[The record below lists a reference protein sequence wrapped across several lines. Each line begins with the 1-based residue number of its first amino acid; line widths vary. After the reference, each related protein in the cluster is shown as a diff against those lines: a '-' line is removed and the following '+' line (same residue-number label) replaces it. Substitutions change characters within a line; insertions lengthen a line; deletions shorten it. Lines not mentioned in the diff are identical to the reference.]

1 MSVISSKQ
9 QKVQATSKSG
19 LSASFVAWA
28 RSIARSDKLKVVF
41 GGHPATDG
49 KTMYLP
55 QLPMELSE
63 DDLLMVRSDI
73 MHESG
78 HCTDTDFQY
87 FTEFS
92 KQHGPLGQSLLNS
105 IEDVRIEIARA
116 KKYPG
121 AEALIHD
128 SNILMMDSGK
138 SRTGKAG
145 AADALTT
152 VCYMHGCA
160 MRGWAG
166 RHAEARDT
174 AVAHL
179 KDHLG
184 AENAPLVDQLI
195 DLLDSRFAGLRS
207 TQDCGQLTLDV
218 LKIFQ
223 DAKDEMDN
231 QQSQDSGD
239 DDSGATG
246 ENQNQGD
253 GSSKGDSQDDSSDD
267 SGESSESGEGEGED
281 DESKGSGSSENADSG
296 SDESEGQSGESG
308 GSEGD
313 SGSDESEGQSGQ
325 SGGSEGDSGSDE
337 SKGQSG
343 QSGESEGESGQEQG
357 SNSSGSGN
365 QSSNDGSESG
375 EGSQSGDQGTGQSSG
390 SGQSSSRSDKAK
402 QALEAMLGTNPGEEE
417 VIDYQ
422 KAVEELAEAVRKGEK
437 YQNSPK
443 VPEHTVDYSPDASP
457 TSQGGSG
464 AGDMSVS
471 GCGWA
476 KEDRGQYQRLTQ
488 GTEAKANVLLG
499 QLQALLRMAT
509 QESTRNTN
517 RGRLNA
523 RKLFRTGFDD
533 DRVFKKSSRRIL
545 PAAAVTSLVDL
556 SGSMRMGSGNQ
567 LDTALQVQALLM
579 KAMATIGNPMEIAGF
594 GGSKGN
600 VLTFAKAFDE
610 HVKAAQNRLGGMV
623 AECGGGTPLLE
634 AITHASFRLSER
646 EETKKVMFIITDGD
660 PNEPEQVRE
669 VLDALIADGVHVYTF
684 LIGDASG
691 GEPAYLRGL
700 NVVSVPHIDDL
711 SASALNIIKQSCMG

>member
-55 QLPMELSE
+55 QIPMELTE

-78 HCTDTDFQY
+78 HCTDTDFEY

-92 KQHGPLGQSLLNS
+92 KKHGPLAQSLLNS
-105 IEDVRIEIARA
+105 IEDVRIEKTRA

-128 SNILMMDSGK
+128 SNILMMDRGK
-138 SRTGKAG
+138 SRTGQAG

-160 MRGWAG
+160 LRGWAG

-223 DAKDEMDN
+223 DAKDEMGD

-239 DDSGATG
+239 DDSGASG
-246 ENQNQGD
+246 ESQNQGD
-253 GSSKGDSQDDSSDD
+253 GSSKGDSQDDPSDD
-267 SGESSESGEGEGED
+267 SSESSGSGEGEGED
-281 DESKGSGSSENADSG
+281 DGSKGSDSSENADSG
-296 SDESEGQSGESG
+296 SEESEGQSGESG

-313 SGSDESEGQSGQ
+313 SGSDESNEQSGQ
-325 SGGSEGDSGSDE
+325 SGGSEGDSGSDD

-343 QSGESEGESGQEQG
+343 QSGKSDGESGQEQG
-357 SNSSGSGN
+357 SNSSGSGD

-375 EGSQSGDQGTGQSSG
+375 EGSQSDGQETGQSSG

-443 VPEHTVDYSPDASP
+443 VPEHTVDYSPEAATP
-457 TSQGGSG
+457 QGGSG

-476 KEDRGQYQRLTQ
+476 VEDRGQYQRLTQ

-509 QESTRNTN
+509 QESTRNTS

-545 PAAAVTSLVDL
+545 PAAAATSLVDL
-556 SGSMRMGSGNQ
+556 SGSMKMGGGNL

-594 GGSKGN
+594 GGKKGN

-623 AECGGGTPLLE
+623 AESGGGTPLLE
-634 AITHASFRLSER
+634 AITHASFRLAER
-646 EETKKVMFIITDGD
+646 EETKKVMFIITDGE

-711 SASALNIIKQSCMG
+711 SASALSVIKQSCMG

>member
-28 RSIARSDKLKVVF
+28 RSIARSDNLKVVF

-138 SRTGKAG
+138 SRTGEAG

-160 MRGWAG
+160 LRGWAG

-179 KDHLG
+179 KNHLG
-184 AENAPLVDQLI
+184 DENVPLVDQLI

-223 DAKDEMDN
+223 DAKDEMGN

-239 DDSGATG
+239 DDSGASG

-253 GSSKGDSQDDSSDD
+253 GSSKGDSKDDPSDD
-267 SGESSESGEGEGED
+267 SGESSGSGEGEGED
-281 DESKGSGSSENADSG
+281 DESKGAG
-296 SDESEGQSGESG
+296 SDESKGQSGESG
-308 GSEGD
+308 GSEGK
-313 SGSDESEGQSGQ
+313 SGADKSEGQSGQ
-325 SGGSEGDSGSDE
+325 SGGSD
-337 SKGQSG
+337 
-343 QSGESEGESGQEQG
+343 GESGQEQG
-357 SNSSGSGN
+357 SNGPSSGN
-365 QSSNDGSESG
+365 QSSDDGSESG
-375 EGSQSGDQGTGQSSG
+375 EGGQSGDQATGQSSG

-402 QALEAMLGTNPGEEE
+402 QALEAMLSSNPGKEE

-443 VPEHTVDYSPDASP
+443 VPEHSVDYSPEAAP

-476 KEDRGQYQRLTQ
+476 DEDRNQYQRLTQ

-556 SGSMRMGSGNQ
+556 SGSMRMGGGNQ

-610 HVKAAQNRLGGMV
+610 HVKAAQNRIGGMV
-623 AECGGGTPLLE
+623 SECGGGTPLLE
-634 AITHASFRLSER
+634 AITHASFRLAER
-646 EETKKVMFIITDGD
+646 DETKKVMFIITDGQ
-660 PNEPEQVRE
+660 PNEPEEVRD
-669 VLDALIADGVHVYTF
+669 VLDALIADGVYVYTF

-700 NVVSVPHIDDL
+700 NVISVPHIDDL
-711 SASALNIIKQSCMG
+711 SASALSVIKQSCMG